1 MRRRA
6 IAAVAFSLLFL
17 SPASAQDLP
26 LETILVKNRP
36 AEDLVPVLQ
45 PLLGPGGSVTA
56 FGNRL
61 IVKAAPRALRDIK
74 QLVAQLDVVPRS
86 LWITV
91 RQSREAE
98 GSERSIGA
106 SGNVTVERREGKRG
120 ERRTTTRTEVTGAFG
135 QGSISEK
142 GQDVQ
147 QLRAVE
153 GRPSFI
159 RIGRAVPVPQAVVV
173 PGPAGPEV
181 ARGSTYEEAESGFY
195 VTAWL
200 AGDHVSLEI
209 STRGDRIDDAGRVD
223 FQQLRATVSGRLGEW
238 ISLGG
243 IDRSETASERSILSR
258 ADSRLADLRN
268 VSLKVEEVP

>member
-1 MRRRA
+1 MTRRA

-17 SPASAQDLP
+17 SPVLAQDFP

-36 AEDLVPVLQ
+36 AEDLVPILQ
-45 PLLGPGGSVTA
+45 PLVGQGGNVTA
-56 FGNRL
+56 FGSRL
-61 IVKAAPRALRDIK
+61 IVKASARALREIK
-74 QLVAQLDVVPRS
+74 ELVEKLDVVPRS
-86 LWITV
+86 LWIAV

-98 GSERSIGA
+98 GSERSISA
-106 SGNVTVERREGKRG
+106 SGNVTVERRQGKRG
-120 ERRTTTRTEVTGAFG
+120 ETRTTTRTEVSGAFG

-159 RIGRAVPVPQAVVV
+159 RIGRAMPVPQAVVV

-181 ARGSTYEEAESGFY
+181 ARGSAYEEAESGFY

-243 IDRSETASERSILSR
+243 IDRSETSSERSILSR
-258 ADSRLADLRN
+258 ADSRFADLRN
-268 VSLKVEEVP
+268 VSLKVVEVP

>member
-6 IAAVAFSLLFL
+6 IAAVALAFLFL
-17 SPASAQDLP
+17 SPVLAQDLP

-36 AEDLVPVLQ
+36 AEDLVPIVQ
-45 PLLGPGGSVTA
+45 PLAGPSGSVTA
-56 FGNRL
+56 FGSRL
-61 IVKAAPRALRDIK
+61 IVKAAPRALREIK

-86 LWITV
+86 LWITL

-98 GSERSIGA
+98 GSERSLGA
-106 SGNVTVERREGKRG
+106 SGNVTVERRDGKRG
-120 ERRTTTRTEVTGAFG
+120 ERRTTTRTVVTGAFG
-135 QGSISEK
+135 QGSSSEH

-153 GRPSFI
+153 GRPSHI

-181 ARGSTYEEAESGFY
+181 AQGSAYEEAESGFY

-243 IDRSETASERSILSR
+243 IDRSETSSERSTLSR
-258 ADSRLADLRN
+258 SSARFADLRN
-268 VSLKVEEVP
+268 ISLKVEEVP

>member
-6 IAAVAFSLLFL
+6 LAAVAFSLLFL
-17 SPASAQDLP
+17 SPVLAQDLP

-36 AEDLVPVLQ
+36 AEDLVPILQ
-45 PLLGPGGSVTA
+45 PLVGPGGSMTA
-56 FGNRL
+56 FGSRL
-61 IVKAAPRALRDIK
+61 IVKASPRALREIK
-74 QLVAQLDVVPRS
+74 ELVLKLDVVPRS
-86 LWITV
+86 LWISV
-91 RQSREAE
+91 RQSREAQ
-98 GSERSIGA
+98 GSERSLGA
-106 SGNVTVERREGKRG
+106 SGNVTVERRDGKRG
-120 ERRTTTRTEVTGAFG
+120 ETRTTTRTEVTGAFG

-142 GQDVQ
+142 GQDVH

-153 GRPSFI
+153 GRPSHI
-159 RIGRAVPVPQAVVV
+159 RIGRAVPVLQAEIV
-173 PGPAGPEV
+173 PGAPGPVVTAGS
-181 ARGSTYEEAESGFY
+181 AYEEAESGFY

-200 AGDHVSLEI
+200 AGDHVALEI

-243 IDRSETASERSILSR
+243 LDRRETSSDRSILSR
-258 ADSRLADLRN
+258 AEEHLADLRR